1 MKRTRKA
8 FLVPHPPLI
17 VPGIGRGDE
26 IPATRDAYMRIAEE
40 VREENP
46 GTVIFIS
53 PHSVCY
59 ADYFHISPGTSAT
72 GSFGAFRA
80 PRIRFSARYDEELAR
95 CIGVTAEKSGVHA
108 GKLGERDAEL
118 DHGVM
123 VPLYFLSSPRIIRIG
138 LSGLPLIDH
147 YRFGMC
153 IREAVDALGRDV
165 VLAASGDMS
174 HKLKTDGPYGFAKE
188 GPEHDAF
195 VKDCIEKSDFKSL
208 MAVDPALCERAAECG
223 FRSLVILAG
232 FMDGVRTQARVLSY
246 ECPFGVGYLTAAF
259 SGESGASGGEA
270 SLLPVLLAERKAR
283 LARKRDT
290 NDPYVRLAINAIE
303 RFVKTGKIMAPPASS
318 KDTPAEMLEKRAGVF
333 VSVKKDGALRGC
345 IGTIAPVRKNIALE
359 IIENGVSAVSRDPRF
374 PPVEEEELESL
385 AYSVDI
391 LSPPEAIGDSSAL
404 DVVKYGVIVS
414 CGNRRGLLLPN
425 LDGVDSVEEQIAIA
439 LRKGGIQPS
448 EPYALERFEV
458 ERHR

>member
-1 MKRTRKA
+1 MKKTRKA

-17 VPGIGRGDE
+17 VPGVGKGDE
-26 IPATRDAYMRIAEE
+26 IPATRDAYIRVVEE
-40 VREENP
+40 VIGENP
-46 GTVIFIS
+46 ETVIIIS
-53 PHSVCY
+53 PHGVCY
-59 ADYFHISPGTSAT
+59 ADYFHISPGPSAT
-72 GSFGAFRA
+72 GDFGAFHA
-80 PRIRFSARYDEELAR
+80 PNIRFFVRYDEALASR
-95 CIGVTAEKSGVHA
+95 IGETAEKAGVHA
-108 GKLGERDAEL
+108 GKLGERDAGL

-123 VPLYFLSSPRIIRIG
+123 VPLYFLQSPRIIRVG

-153 IREAVDALGRDV
+153 IREAADALGRDV
-165 VLAASGDMS
+165 VLLASGDMS

-188 GPEHDAF
+188 GVEHDAF
-195 VKDCIEKSDFKSL
+195 VKECIERSDFKSL
-208 MAVDPALCERAAECG
+208 LAVDPALRERAAECG

-232 FMDGVRTQARVLSY
+232 YMDALQTRSRVLSY

-259 SGESGASGGEA
+259 SGDNAA
-270 SLLPVLLAERKAR
+270 PSLLPALLDERKAR

-303 RFVKTGKIMAPPASS
+303 CFVKTGKIMAPPAPS
-318 KDTPAEMLEKRAGVF
+318 KGIPAEMLEKRAGVF

-385 AYSVDI
+385 TYSVDI
-391 LSPPEAIGDSSAL
+391 LSPPESINDPGAL
-404 DVVKYGVIVS
+404 DVVKYGVIVN

-425 LDGVDSVEEQIAIA
+425 LDGVESVEDQISIA
-439 LRKGGIQPS
+439 LRKGGIQPY
-448 EPYALERFEV
+448 EPYTLERFEV
-458 ERHR
+458 TRHT

>member
-17 VPGIGRGDE
+17 VPGVGKGDE
-26 IPATRDAYMRIAEE
+26 IPATRDAYAQVAEE
-40 VREENP
+40 VRRENP
-46 GTVIFIS
+46 ETVVVIS

-59 ADYFHISPGTSAT
+59 ADYFHVSPGTSAT
-72 GSFGAFRA
+72 GDFGAFRA
-80 PRIRFSARYDEELAR
+80 PQIRFSVQYDDALADR
-95 CIGVTAEKSGVHA
+95 IGAAAEKAGVHA
-108 GKLGERDAEL
+108 GKLGERDAKL

-123 VPLYFLSSPRIIRIG
+123 VPLYFLNLPPSTRIIRVG

-153 IREAVDALGRDV
+153 VREAADEMGRRV
-165 VLAASGDMS
+165 VLVASGDMS
-174 HKLKTDGPYGFAKE
+174 HKLKPDGPYGFAKE

-195 VKDCIEKSDFKSL
+195 VKERVEKSDFKSL

-232 FMDGVRTQARVLSY
+232 FMDGLRTQARVLSY
-246 ECPFGVGYLTAAF
+246 ERPFGVGYLTAAF
-259 SGESGASGGEA
+259 SGDGAAS

-290 NDPYVRLAINAIE
+290 SDPYVRLAIDAIE
-303 RFVKTGKIMAPPASS
+303 RFVKTGKIMAPP
-318 KDTPAEMLEKRAGVF
+318 KETPAEMLEKRAGVF

-374 PPVEEEELESL
+374 PPVEEEELEAL
-385 AYSVDI
+385 TYSVDI
-391 LSPPEAIGDSSAL
+391 LSPPESIGDPGGL

-439 LRKGGIQPS
+439 LRKGGIQPH

-458 ERHR
+458 ERHL